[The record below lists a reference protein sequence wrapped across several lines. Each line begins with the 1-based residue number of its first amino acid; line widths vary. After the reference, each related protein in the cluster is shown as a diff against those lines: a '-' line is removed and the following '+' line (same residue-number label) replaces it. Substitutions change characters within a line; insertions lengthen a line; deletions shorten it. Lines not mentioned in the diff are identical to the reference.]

1 MGEGRTEKI
10 VNFRALCY
18 NKDTGGIAM
27 LLIAVVDDDPRDAD
41 RLKTCVED
49 YCKKHDQAAMIH
61 VFYDGL
67 DLIRSTETHDIVFLD
82 IQMKKLDGLETA
94 RFIRKISKE
103 NVLIFVTN
111 MAQFALKGY
120 EVDALDFILKPVSM
134 ASIEFVMDKAM
145 KRLDGGDQ
153 ALFSLKTAD
162 GTISLAANDII
173 YVEVFDHNLVYH
185 TSRGDYTVRGRLGDV
200 SEKLSPDRF
209 VLCNRSFIVNLRH
222 VSNVT
227 ADYLLIGD
235 TRISVSKS
243 HRKELMK
250 RFSNYLGDS
259 L

>member
-1 MGEGRTEKI
+1 
-10 VNFRALCY
+10 
-18 NKDTGGIAM
+18 M
-27 LLIAVVDDDPRDAD
+27 LLIAIVDDDPKDAEAL
-41 RLKTCVED
+41 RACAEE
-49 YCKKHDQAAMIH
+49 YCQKNDHAAVIK
-61 VFYDGL
+61 VFHDGL
-67 DLIRSTETHDIVFLD
+67 ELIRSSEAYDIVFLD

-111 MAQFALKGY
+111 MAQFAIKGY
-120 EVDALDFILKPVSM
+120 EVDALDFILKPVNM
-134 ASIEFVMDKAM
+134 ASIEYVMDKAM
-145 KRLDGGDQ
+145 RRLDGGGQ

-162 GTISLAANDII
+162 GTISLSANDII

-185 TSRGDYTVRGRLGDV
+185 TARGEYTVRGRLSDV
-200 SEKLSPDRF
+200 SEKLSPNRF
-209 VLCNRSFIVNLRH
+209 VTCNRSFIVNLRH

>member
-1 MGEGRTEKI
+1 
-10 VNFRALCY
+10 
-18 NKDTGGIAM
+18 M
-27 LLIAVVDDDPRDAD
+27 LLIAVVDDDPRDAEAL
-41 RLKTCVED
+41 RTYVEE
-49 YCKKHDQAAMIH
+49 YCRKHDHAAIIH
-61 VFYDGL
+61 VFHDGL
-67 DLIRSTETHDIVFLD
+67 ELIRDTENHDIVFLD

-103 NVLIFVTN
+103 NVLVFVTN
-111 MAQFALKGY
+111 MAQFAIKGY

-134 ASIEFVMDKAM
+134 ASIEYVMDKAM
-145 KRLDGGDQ
+145 KRLDEGGRS
-153 ALFSLKTAD
+153 LFSLKAAG
-162 GTISLAANDII
+162 GTVSLSANDIV

-185 TSRGDYTVRGRLGDV
+185 TTRGEYTVRGRLSDV

-209 VLCNRSFIVNLRH
+209 VMCNRSFIVNLRH

-235 TRISVSKS
+235 TRIPVSKS